1 MRIGKALVE
10 ALTIIASE
18 LVATAVF
25 VVAAAPWLFPRDV
38 KAVGL
43 AAALAATFTSPF
55 YWLLLV
61 ATVAGVVGLFRRR
74 VSDK

>member
-43 AAALAATFTSPF
+43 AAALSLPTLPLPVPLRGPTIPSQHLWQQRIKISA
-55 YWLLLV
+55 
-61 ATVAGVVGLFRRR
+61 
-74 VSDK
+74 